1 MGYYL
6 PMKHARKSSTRPAGS
21 ILPIGT
27 DSNDVVLAAMI
38 KHGVPLTRENW
49 LKMAYPGGVPPL
61 TAELESEVPKIFQ
74 VQPD

>member
-1 MGYYL
+1 
-6 PMKHARKSSTRPAGS
+6 
-21 ILPIGT
+21 
-27 DSNDVVLAAMI
+27 MI